1 MRVSETNTIIAE
13 GWLIRM
19 LLPGVA
25 VISLQSTSPI
35 FSENSVVNVCAEI
48 QELPAGGLG
57 TDITV
62 DFRVDGFSAG
72 TLENIVFLCILL
84 WYNLCF
90 SVEGEDFEILSSL
103 SMVFN
108 SDGNVANG
116 DTLCLGLGI
125 LEDDIYEENQL
136 LNVSIVSVS
145 PSSAATVGTDESV
158 ITIEDNGGVLRTLIM
173 SKNLL
178 MYSKFQMLLLVLWW
192 MGTM

>member
-1 MRVSETNTIIAE
+1 MMRVSETNTIIAE

-84 WYNLCF
+84 
-90 SVEGEDFEILSSL
+90 
-103 SMVFN
+103 
-108 SDGNVANG
+108 
-116 DTLCLGLGI
+116 
-125 LEDDIYEENQL
+125 
-136 LNVSIVSVS
+136 
-145 PSSAATVGTDESV
+145 P
-158 ITIEDNGGVLRTLIM
+158 
-173 SKNLL
+173 
-178 MYSKFQMLLLVLWW
+178 
-192 MGTM
+192 

>member
-1 MRVSETNTIIAE
+1 
-13 GWLIRM
+13 
-19 LLPGVA
+19 
-25 VISLQSTSPI
+25 
-35 FSENSVVNVCAEI
+35 
-48 QELPAGGLG
+48 
-57 TDITV
+57 
-62 DFRVDGFSAG
+62 
-72 TLENIVFLCILL
+72 
-84 WYNLCF
+84 
-90 SVEGEDFEILSSL
+90 
-103 SMVFN
+103 MVFN